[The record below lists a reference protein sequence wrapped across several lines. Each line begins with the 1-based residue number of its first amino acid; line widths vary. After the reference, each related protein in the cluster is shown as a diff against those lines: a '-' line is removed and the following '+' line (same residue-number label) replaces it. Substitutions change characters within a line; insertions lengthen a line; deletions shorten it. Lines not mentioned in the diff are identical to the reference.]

1 MRHTTSYD
9 DARRTYQLLVLKA
22 MVCCLP
28 KMDNDGT
35 CQMSGVTVVNKWDI
49 MQTHQNAP
57 TTNHTQTKA
66 TSQMT
71 PIVREHHKVEMESM
85 H

>member
-1 MRHTTSYD
+1 MRHTIYYED
-9 DARRTYQLLVLKA
+9 MKRTYQFIVTKV

-35 CQMSGVTVVNKWDI
+35 CQMSAVIVANKWDI

-57 TTNHTQTKA
+57 ATNKIQIEA
-66 TSQMT
+66 MNQMK
-71 PIVREHHKVEMESM
+71 PIIMEHHKVEIE
-85 H
+85 